1 MSRSA
6 SAAAA
11 AGALAAALAAVPA
24 SAAAE
29 EYVPEQAGTEVD
41 SAPVRDLTLPAQD
54 LAAGV
59 DELTLSTSTE
69 DGSMTD
75 SENAEER
82 IVTLDADVLFAFDE
96 AELSGDAQQ
105 TLEDTAEIL
114 QDDAPGRTVSVDGYT
129 DSKGEESYNRSLSED
144 RAEAVEQELASLI
157 EGADITFETAGH
169 GSADTVAPNEVDGE
183 DNPDGRAENRRVEIS
198 FAR

>member
-6 SAAAA
+6 RAA
-11 AGALAAALAAVPA
+11 AGAGVLAAALVALPQ

-41 SAPVRDLTLPAQD
+41 SAPVHDLTLPAQD
-54 LAAGV
+54 LAGGV
-59 DELTLSTSTE
+59 DDLTLSTSTE

-96 AELSGDAQQ
+96 AELSDDARK

-114 QDDAPGRTVSVDGYT
+114 RDDAPSKTVSIDGYT

-144 RAEAVEQELASLI
+144 RAAAVEQELSSLLD
-157 EGADITFETAGH
+157 GADITFETAGH
-169 GSADTVAPNEVDGE
+169 GSADPVAPNEVDGE
-183 DNPDGRAENRRVEIS
+183 DNPDGRAENRRVEVA